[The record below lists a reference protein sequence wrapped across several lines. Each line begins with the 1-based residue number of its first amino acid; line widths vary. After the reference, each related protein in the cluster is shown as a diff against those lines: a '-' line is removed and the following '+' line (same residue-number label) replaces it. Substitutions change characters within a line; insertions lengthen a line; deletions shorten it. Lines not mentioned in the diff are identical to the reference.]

1 MLYAKNQMSPFL
13 RVVRIA
19 GRSPVCGCWSFVHAC
34 STSALCAWFLL
45 LIIQATFESTLLRVA
60 IYITLNNVR
69 SIVIDSKMAK
79 DNSDALVSS
88 ASPSC

>member
-1 MLYAKNQMSPFL
+1 MKERALSCALS
-13 RVVRIA
+13 V
-19 GRSPVCGCWSFVHAC
+19 SPVDRLSAAAGHSFTRVQPLH
-34 STSALCAWFLL
+34 CAWFLL

-69 SIVIDSKMAK
+69 SIVNDSKMAK